1 MYPTR
6 TGQTAVMFKQK
17 LLATLMWAA
26 ICVAVAM
33 IADYGVTILL
43 LHNYPGYTPMIT
55 LTIATLVSFPVTYI
69 LVSSKFDVRA
79 ARDALADAR
88 DAAVNANLSKTRF
101 FANMSHELRTPLNAV
116 IGFSQL
122 LETDIFAGRR
132 VEYAGLIRRSGEHLL
147 ELVNDLLDMSK
158 IESGRLELDE
168 TDVDL
173 RGLIAECCRLVEP
186 RLRTMR
192 LRLVQ
197 NTAGDLPSV
206 TGDPRAL
213 RQIVLNLLTNAIK
226 FSRADGAI
234 EIFASVVAA
243 GEMAFSVRDNGIGI
257 ALADQARIFE
267 PYARSRQEIARKQ
280 EGTGLG
286 LPIVKGLVEAH
297 GGRIS
302 LESAPDRGT
311 CVTIW
316 LPAHRVHPQQQSAVA
331 S

>member
-1 MYPTR
+1 
-6 TGQTAVMFKQK
+6 MFKQK

-33 IADYGVTILL
+33 IADYAVTILL
-43 LHNYPGYTPMIT
+43 LHDYPGYTPLIT

-69 LVSSKFDVRA
+69 LVSSKLDVRA

-132 VEYAGLIRRSGEHLL
+132 VEYAGLICRSGEHLL

-168 TDVDL
+168 TDVNL

-226 FSRADGAI
+226 FSRADGTI
-234 EIFASVVAA
+234 EIFASVVSA

-316 LPAHRVHPQQQSAVA
+316 LPAHRVRPHRQSAVA

>member
-33 IADYGVTILL
+33 IADYAVTILL
-43 LHNYPGYTPMIT
+43 LHDYPGYTPLIT

-69 LVSSKFDVRA
+69 LVSSKLDVRA

-226 FSRADGAI
+226 FSRADGTI
-234 EIFASVVAA
+234 EIFASVVSA

>member
-6 TGQTAVMFKQK
+6 TGQTAVMLKQK

-26 ICVAVAM
+26 ICVVVAM
-33 IADYGVTILL
+33 ITDYGVTILL

-122 LETDIFAGRR
+122 LETDIFAGKR

-173 RGLIAECCRLVEP
+173 RGLIAECCKLVEP

-226 FSRADGAI
+226 FSRADGMI
-234 EIFASVVAA
+234 EIFASVVSA

-302 LESAPDRGT
+302 LESAPDHGT

-316 LPAHRVHPQQQSAVA
+316 LPAHRVRPQRQSAVA